1 MGRINLSRWIGLAT
15 AGATAAGL
23 VLVVRWLAFQQS
35 RSNARQDA
43 QFDVNTHESDKTLEN
58 VWVVFNP
65 AKQSDTEQ
73 FQAHVEEVARSCN
86 VSHIAWIETSEEDPG
101 TGQAIEALT
110 KGASLVIAAG
120 GDGTVRAVAASL
132 AHSGVPMG
140 IIPAGTGNL
149 LARNLNIPTDDL
161 DEAIRIALGST
172 FIHGDLAW
180 LRMEDPD
187 EVGDLTAEGQL
198 IREARERLD
207 ANGDTIAEDDE
218 FAYTVIAG
226 MGFDGETM
234 ANTDSGLKK
243 KIGWIA
249 YVISGVKAL
258 HGKRMKASLK
268 LKDAVSADQSTVAPD
283 LAEHSDAQADEGDRP
298 DIEELS
304 DVPARTIMV
313 ANCGELPYLVLVPDA
328 DPTDGLLDVV
338 AVDVR
343 AGLLGWADVAGK
355 ILAQGA
361 GWTPLDLPAST
372 GHMTARQCR
381 DVKVDVDQPRIVQ
394 VDGDPV
400 GTASTV
406 HVRVDESA
414 VDIAVPRQ

>member
-1 MGRINLSRWIGLAT
+1 M
-15 AGATAAGL
+15 
-23 VLVVRWLAFQQS
+23 
-35 RSNARQDA
+35 
-43 QFDVNTHESDKTLEN
+43 
-58 VWVVFNP
+58 
-65 AKQSDTEQ
+65 
-73 FQAHVEEVARSCN
+73 
-86 VSHIAWIETSEEDPG
+86 
-101 TGQAIEALT
+101 
-110 KGASLVIAAG
+110 
-120 GDGTVRAVAASL
+120 RAVAASL